1 MGSWTPSAPL
11 GMPQRGEQLSIS
23 PPQAMVTSS
32 SSSAS
37 SIPHEPNWE
46 SRLQRSCCNPPAAA
60 GFGAGAAQVRHA
72 LVGSNWPFPLR
83 GLIVDLMSAERSV
96 TALRFRASRR
106 HRIELDVGPS
116 RFRGLVQSVG
126 ALRSVGAF
134 GRSGRACHLIAC
146 QVAAAESV
154 RSRIPPTVRNSQ
166 LDSDDLGSGK
176 QPSDDITRS
185 FSAPAGWD
193 AADPKAWLGP
203 ATKDFEEWEDIRARL
218 VVWKQD
224 AQAYAEEL
232 RKLEEQIQRHDRN
245 APVVAM
251 RFLPSGIELIR
262 TAAEFGTTLVAG
274 TSAVIV
280 AQTSVHVAAVL
291 AGLSLVGAAI
301 EWNNALPFVRRNEIS
316 SADRELNLIAERIQ
330 DLMADYDENASY
342 WEQPWDR
349 AAATVDAVAHTIG
362 PAREIDAELRPRFR
376 QAQKLLSRF
385 S

>member
-1 MGSWTPSAPL
+1 MVTPGLMIRALLVLDSLAATAGNATPFCQTQERTLLAPGPHGRRPPPRGSGTPLPAPPSMKPMGSWTPSAPL

-134 GRSGRACHLIAC
+134 GRSDRACHLIAC
-146 QVAAAESV
+146 QDDLTAASFRCAAVATVTPPPVLLPLHGLLLPPAL
-154 RSRIPPTVRNSQ
+154 PPT
-166 LDSDDLGSGK
+166 
-176 QPSDDITRS
+176 
-185 FSAPAGWD
+185 
-193 AADPKAWLGP
+193 
-203 ATKDFEEWEDIRARL
+203 
-218 VVWKQD
+218 
-224 AQAYAEEL
+224 
-232 RKLEEQIQRHDRN
+232 
-245 APVVAM
+245 
-251 RFLPSGIELIR
+251 
-262 TAAEFGTTLVAG
+262 
-274 TSAVIV
+274 
-280 AQTSVHVAAVL
+280 
-291 AGLSLVGAAI
+291 
-301 EWNNALPFVRRNEIS
+301 
-316 SADRELNLIAERIQ
+316 
-330 DLMADYDENASY
+330 
-342 WEQPWDR
+342 
-349 AAATVDAVAHTIG
+349 
-362 PAREIDAELRPRFR
+362 
-376 QAQKLLSRF
+376 
-385 S
+385 